1 MIYMPAQKYITGS
14 RAVEI
19 GASVEAAIR
28 AGQLPPGQRL
38 PTIRGC
44 ADALGVSPATVA
56 SAYRSLRERGLVVS
70 RGRRGTVVSAQPPLP
85 LPPALS
91 STLAGRRTGAASQAR
106 NLAQGNPDPAF
117 LPALGPALAR
127 LDPPPRLYGEDLSL
141 PALIELERRLFE
153 GDGVPA
159 RHLTIVSGA
168 LDGIERVLQ
177 AHLRPG
183 DRVAVEDPAFTA
195 VLALLRTLGLVAV
208 PVAIDDSGLRP
219 EALERRMREGLAAL
233 IVTPRAQNP
242 TGAALDAPRVRQL
255 RRVLAAD
262 PHLLVIED
270 DHAGPVSGAPA
281 ATLCRGRQ
289 RWAVVRSHSKALGPD
304 TRVAALSGDEETV
317 ARIEGRQLIGM
328 RWVSHVLQRLV
339 VELWSQRG
347 TAALLAKGAASYTR
361 RRWAL
366 VEALASHGIDAHGR
380 SGLNVWI
387 PVPEESPIVSGL
399 LERGWAVTA
408 GESFRLESPPAIR
421 VTTVGLEPRDASALA
436 GDLGDLLGPARRTWA
451 V

>member
-1 MIYMPAQKYITGS
+1 MTAQKYITGS

-19 GASVEAAIR
+19 EGSVEAAIR
-28 AGQLPPGQRL
+28 AGRLAPGALL

-44 ADALGVSPATVA
+44 AEALGVSPATVA
-56 SAYRSLRERGLVVS
+56 SAYRALRERGLVVS

-85 LPPALS
+85 TGRRPRPPAH
-91 STLAGRRTGAASQAR
+91 AR
-106 NLAQGNPDPAF
+106 NLAEGNPDPAF
-117 LPALGPALAR
+117 LPPLGPALAR

-141 PALIELERRLFE
+141 PALIALERRLFE
-153 GDGVPA
+153 ADGVPA

-168 LDGIERVLQ
+168 LDGIERALQ

-183 DRVAVEDPAFTA
+183 DRVGVEDPAFTA

-208 PVAIDDSGLRP
+208 PIAIDDSGLRP
-219 EALERRMREGLAAL
+219 EALERRLHEGLAAV

-242 TGAALDAPRVRQL
+242 TGAALDAARVRQL
-255 RRVLAAD
+255 RRVLAVD
-262 PHLLVIED
+262 PGLLVIED
-270 DHAGPVSGAPA
+270 DHAGPVGGAPP
-281 ATLCRGRQ
+281 ATLCRGRE

-304 TRVAALSGDEETV
+304 TRVAALSGDEETIG
-317 ARIEGRQLIGM
+317 RIEGRQLIGM

-339 VELWSQRG
+339 VALWSQRG
-347 TAALLAKGAASYTR
+347 TAGLLARAAASYTR
-361 RRWAL
+361 RREAL
-366 VEALASHGIDAHGR
+366 IEALAEHGIEAHGR

-399 LERGWAVTA
+399 LERGWAVAA
-408 GESFRLESPPAIR
+408 GESFRIESPPAIR
-421 VTTVGLEPRDASALA
+421 VTTVGLEPREARELADDLAAL
-436 GDLGDLLGPARRTWA
+436 LRPARGTLA